1 MINREDLEALR
12 IPLVALGATLVVALV
27 IIWYSGSVRDS
38 AERTRA
44 QREAQLRDARSRIQN
59 AGEEKEMIGRY
70 LAGYQALAKAGFVGD
85 EQRINWLDSLRLAN
99 EETRIFGVEYDIGA
113 QKPYVYS
120 AEFNPGQLVLQESI
134 MHLKFNLL
142 HEEDL
147 PRFFDALGRRGTGFY
162 TVEQCSMRRLRAG
175 DIDKSISVQ
184 PNLLAECD
192 LRWLTVK
199 PQAGTERK
207 G

>member
-1 MINREDLEALR
+1 MMKREDLEALR
-12 IPLVALGATLVVALV
+12 VPLIALGATLLAALV
-27 IIWYSGSVRDS
+27 MIWYSGSVLDN
-38 AERTRA
+38 AERTRT
-44 QREAQLRDARSRIQN
+44 QREAQLRDARARIQN

-99 EETRIFGVEYDIGA
+99 EDARIFGVEYDIGA
-113 QKPYVYS
+113 QKPYVYA
-120 AEFNPGQLVLQESI
+120 AEYNTGQLVLQESI
-134 MHLKFNLL
+134 MHVKFNLL

-147 PRFFDALGRRGTGFY
+147 PRFFESLARYGAGFF
-162 TVEQCSMRRLRAG
+162 TVEQCHLRRLRAG
-175 DIDKSISVQ
+175 DVDRSMQVQ
-184 PNLLAECD
+184 PNLVSECD

-199 PQAGTERK
+199 PQPGTERK

>member
-12 IPLVALGATLVVALV
+12 VPLIALGATLLAAFIMV
-27 IIWYSGSVRDS
+27 WYSGSVLES

-44 QREAQLRDARSRIQN
+44 QRETQLREARLRIQN
-59 AGEEKEMIGRY
+59 AGEEKQMIGRY
-70 LAGYQALAKAGFVGD
+70 LAAYQALAKAGFVGD

-113 QKPYVYS
+113 QKPYVYA
-120 AEFNPGQLVLQESI
+120 AEYNPGQLVLQESI

-147 PRFFDALGRRGTGFY
+147 PRFFDALGRYGTGFF
-162 TVEQCSMRRLRAG
+162 TVEQCQMRRLRPA
-175 DIDKSISVQ
+175 DLDRSMQVQ
-184 PNLLAECD
+184 PNLVSECD

>member
-12 IPLVALGATLVVALV
+12 VPLIALGATLLAAFIMV
-27 IIWYSGSVRDS
+27 WYSGSVLES

-44 QREAQLRDARSRIQN
+44 QRETQLREARLRIQN
-59 AGEEKEMIGRY
+59 AGEEKQMIGRY
-70 LAGYQALAKAGFVGD
+70 LAAYQALAKAGFVGD

-113 QKPYVYS
+113 QKPYVYA
-120 AEFNPGQLVLQESI
+120 AEYNPGQLVLQESI

-147 PRFFDALGRRGTGFY
+147 LRFFDALGRYGTGFF
-162 TVEQCSMRRLRAG
+162 TVEQCQMRRLRPA
-175 DIDKSISVQ
+175 DLDRSMQVQ
-184 PNLLAECD
+184 PNLVSECD

>member
-12 IPLVALGATLVVALV
+12 VPVIALGATLLAALIMV
-27 IIWYSGSVRDS
+27 WYSGSVLDN

-44 QREAQLRDARSRIQN
+44 QREAQLREARSRIQN
-59 AGEEKEMIGRY
+59 AGEEKEMIARY
-70 LAGYQALAKAGFVGD
+70 LAAYQALSKAGFVGD

-99 EETRIFGVEYDIGA
+99 EETRIFGVEYDIGM
-113 QKPYVYS
+113 QKPYVYA
-120 AEFNPGQLVLQESI
+120 AEYNPGQLVLQESV

-147 PRFFDALGRRGTGFY
+147 PRFFDALGRYGAGFF
-162 TVEQCSMRRLRAG
+162 TVEQCQLRRVRPG
-175 DIDKSISVQ
+175 DIDRSMQVQ
-184 PNLLAECD
+184 PNLTSECD

-199 PQAGTERK
+199 PQAGTERR

>member
-1 MINREDLEALR
+1 MIKREDLEALR
-12 IPLVALGATLVVALV
+12 IPLIALGATLVVAL
-27 IIWYSGSVRDS
+27 IMIWYSGSVREA

-44 QREAQLRDARSRIQN
+44 QREAQLREARSRIQN
-59 AGEEKEMIGRY
+59 AGEEKQMIGQY
-70 LAGYQALAKAGFVGD
+70 LAGYQALAKAGFVGE

-113 QKPYVYS
+113 QKPYVYA
-120 AEFNPGQLVLQESI
+120 AEYNPGQLVLQESV
-134 MHLKFNLL
+134 MHLKFSLL
-142 HEEDL
+142 HEEDM
-147 PRFFDALGRRGTGFY
+147 PRFFDALGRRGAGFF
-162 TVEQCSMRRLRAG
+162 TVEQCQMRRTRQG
-175 DIDKSISVQ
+175 DVDRSMSVQ
-184 PNLLAECD
+184 PNLVAECD

>member
-12 IPLVALGATLVVALV
+12 VPVIALGATLLAALIMV
-27 IIWYSGSVRDS
+27 SYSGSVLDN

-44 QREAQLRDARSRIQN
+44 QREAQLREARSRIQN
-59 AGEEKEMIGRY
+59 AGEEKEMIARY
-70 LAGYQALAKAGFVGD
+70 LAAYQALAKAGFVGD

-113 QKPYVYS
+113 QKPYVYA
-120 AEFNPGQLVLQESI
+120 AEYNPGQLVLQESV
-134 MHLKFNLL
+134 MHLRFNLL

-147 PRFFDALGRRGTGFY
+147 PRFFDALGRYGAGFF
-162 TVEQCSMRRLRAG
+162 TVEQCQLRRVRPG
-175 DIDKSISVQ
+175 DIDRSMQVQ
-184 PNLLAECD
+184 PNLTSECD

-199 PQAGTERK
+199 PQAGTERR

>member
-1 MINREDLEALR
+1 MIDREDLEALR
-12 IPLVALGATLVVALV
+12 VPLIALGATLLAALLMV
-27 IIWYSGSVRDS
+27 WYSGSVLDS

-44 QREAQLRDARSRIQN
+44 QREAQLREARSRIQN
-59 AGEEKEMIGRY
+59 AGDEKEMIARY
-70 LAGYQALAKAGFVGD
+70 LAAYQALAKAGFVGD

-113 QKPYVYS
+113 QKPYVYA
-120 AEFNPGQLVLQESI
+120 AEYNPGQLVLQESV
-134 MHLKFNLL
+134 MHLRFNLL

-147 PRFFDALGRRGTGFY
+147 PRFFDALGRYGAGFF
-162 TVEQCSMRRLRAG
+162 TVEQCQLRRLRPG
-175 DIDKSISVQ
+175 DVDRSMQVK
-184 PNLLAECD
+184 PNLVSECD

>member
-1 MINREDLEALR
+1 MIKREDLEALR
-12 IPLVALGATLVVALV
+12 IPLIALGATLVVAL
-27 IIWYSGSVRDS
+27 IMIWYSGRVLDN

-44 QREAQLRDARSRIQN
+44 QRESQLREARSRIQN
-59 AGEEKEMIGRY
+59 AGEEKQMIGQY
-70 LAGYQALAKAGFVGD
+70 LAGYQALARAGFVGD

-113 QKPYVYS
+113 QKPYVYA
-120 AEFNPGQLVLQESI
+120 AEYNPGQLVLQESI
-134 MHLKFNLL
+134 MHLRFNML

-147 PRFFDALGRRGTGFY
+147 PRFFDALARRGSGFF
-162 TVEQCSMRRLRAG
+162 TVEQCAIRRLRAT
-175 DIDKSISVQ
+175 DVDRSMSVQ
-184 PNLLAECD
+184 PNLAAECD
-192 LRWLTVK
+192 VRWLTVK

>member
-12 IPLVALGATLVVALV
+12 VPLIALGATLLAALIMV
-27 IIWYSGSVRDS
+27 WYSGSVLDN

-44 QREAQLRDARSRIQN
+44 QREAQLREARSRIQN
-59 AGEEKEMIGRY
+59 AGEEKEMIARY
-70 LAGYQALAKAGFVGD
+70 LAAYQALAKAGFVGD

-113 QKPYVYS
+113 QKPYVYA
-120 AEFNPGQLVLQESI
+120 AEYNPGQLVLQESV

-147 PRFFDALGRRGTGFY
+147 PRFFDALGRYGAGFF
-162 TVEQCSMRRLRAG
+162 TVEQCQLRRVRPG
-175 DIDKSISVQ
+175 DIDRSMQVQ
-184 PNLLAECD
+184 PNLTSECD

-199 PQAGTERK
+199 PQAGTERR

>member
-12 IPLVALGATLVVALV
+12 VPLIALGATLLAAFIMV
-27 IIWYSGSVRDS
+27 WYSGSVLES

-44 QREAQLRDARSRIQN
+44 QRETQLREARLRIQN
-59 AGEEKEMIGRY
+59 AGEEKQMIGRY
-70 LAGYQALAKAGFVGD
+70 LAAYQALAKAGFVGD

-113 QKPYVYS
+113 QKPYIYA
-120 AEFNPGQLVLQESI
+120 AEYNPGQLVLQESI

-147 PRFFDALGRRGTGFY
+147 PRFFDALGRYGTGFF
-162 TVEQCSMRRLRAG
+162 TVEQCQMRRLRPT
-175 DIDKSISVQ
+175 DLDRSMQVQ
-184 PNLLAECD
+184 PNLVSECD

>member
-1 MINREDLEALR
+1 MISRDDLEALR
-12 IPLVALGATLVVALV
+12 VPLIALGATLVVALMM
-27 IIWYSGSVRDS
+27 IWYSGSVLES

-44 QREAQLRDARSRIQN
+44 QRETQLREARSRIQN
-59 AGEEKEMIGRY
+59 AGEEKEMIFRY

-99 EETRIFGVEYDIGA
+99 EEARIFGVEYDIGA
-113 QKPYVYS
+113 QKPYVYA
-120 AEFNPGQLVLQESI
+120 AEYNPGQLVLQESI

-147 PRFFDALGRRGTGFY
+147 PRFFDALGRHGAGFF
-162 TVEQCSMRRLRAG
+162 TVEQCQMRRLRAG
-175 DIDKSISVQ
+175 DVDRSMAVQ

>member
-1 MINREDLEALR
+1 MINREDLDALR
-12 IPLVALGATLVVALV
+12 VPLIALGATLLAAFIMV
-27 IIWYSGSVRDS
+27 WYSGSVLES

-44 QREAQLRDARSRIQN
+44 QRETQLREARLRIQN
-59 AGEEKEMIGRY
+59 AGEEKQMIGRY
-70 LAGYQALAKAGFVGD
+70 LAAYQALAKAGFVGD

-113 QKPYVYS
+113 QKPYVYA
-120 AEFNPGQLVLQESI
+120 AEYNPGQLVLQESI

-147 PRFFDALGRRGTGFY
+147 LRFFDALGRYGTGFF
-162 TVEQCSMRRLRAG
+162 TVEQCQMRRLRPA
-175 DIDKSISVQ
+175 DLDRSMQVQ
-184 PNLLAECD
+184 PNLVSECD

>member
-1 MINREDLEALR
+1 MIDREDLHALR
-12 IPLVALGATLVVALV
+12 IPLIALGATLLAAL
-27 IIWYSGSVRDS
+27 IMIWYSGNVLDS

-44 QREAQLRDARSRIQN
+44 QREAQLRDARSRILN
-59 AGEEKEMIGRY
+59 AGEEKQMIGQY
-70 LAGYQALAKAGFVGD
+70 LGGYQALAKAGFVGE

-113 QKPYVYS
+113 QRPYVYA
-120 AEFNPGQLVLQESI
+120 AEYNPGQLMLQESI

-147 PRFFDALGRRGTGFY
+147 PRFFDALGRRGAGFF
-162 TVEQCSMRRLRAG
+162 TVEQCAMRRMRPG
-175 DIDKSISVQ
+175 DVDRSMSVQ

-199 PQAGTERK
+199 PQAGSERK

>member
-1 MINREDLEALR
+1 MIRREDLEALR
-12 IPLVALGATLVVALV
+12 IPLIALGATLLVAL
-27 IIWYSGSVRDS
+27 IMIWYSGSVLDS
-38 AERTRA
+38 AERTRK
-44 QREAQLRDARSRIQN
+44 QRESQLREARARITN

-70 LAGYQALAKAGFVGD
+70 LAGYQALAKAGFVGE

-99 EETRIFGVEYDIGA
+99 EEARIFGVEYDIGA
-113 QKPYVYS
+113 QKPYVYA
-120 AEFNPGQLVLQESI
+120 AEYNPGQLVLQESV
-134 MHLKFNLL
+134 MHVKFNLL

-147 PRFFDALGRRGTGFY
+147 PRFFAALGRYGAGFF
-162 TVEQCSMRRLRAG
+162 TVEQCHMRRLRAG
-175 DIDKSISVQ
+175 DVDRSMTVQ
-184 PNLLAECD
+184 PNLGAECD

>member
-1 MINREDLEALR
+1 MIKREDLEALR
-12 IPLVALGATLVVALV
+12 IPLIALGATLVVAL
-27 IIWYSGSVRDS
+27 IMIWYSGSVRES

-44 QREAQLRDARSRIQN
+44 QRESQLREARSRIQN
-59 AGEEKEMIGRY
+59 AGEEKDMIGRY
-70 LAGYQALAKAGFVGD
+70 LAGYQALANAGFVGE

-99 EETRIFGVEYDIGA
+99 EESRIFGIEYDIGA
-113 QKPYVYS
+113 QKPYVYA
-120 AEFNPGQLVLQESI
+120 AEYNPGQLVLQESI

-147 PRFFDALGRRGTGFY
+147 PRFFDALGRRGAGFY
-162 TVEQCSMRRLRAG
+162 TVEQCSMQRLRAG
-175 DIDKSISVQ
+175 DIDKSVSVQ
-184 PNLLAECD
+184 PNLVAECD

-199 PQAGTERK
+199 PQPGTERK